1 MATAAD
7 GDKQE
12 QMEKEVYEFKDG
24 DDRQRHLYTTASH
37 ILYLWELCTQM
48 QLLNKV
54 CQQLSGECA
63 ADKQTPRVVSTKR
76 LQRNKDDELFDMS
89 DIDSHMSNLTESVD
103 GLVGVATSSL
113 AQQKEALELGR
124 HKDMWKRRMEGFERK
139 GVLDDAIM
147 ELELKAVDETV
158 PTRLKIFE
166 QAMARKRIEVARLTT
181 EIENIDNEVEAMKA
195 ARLEAVERVQEA
207 VKRVQETTK
216 KRPLDDFKEVTK
228 KKVFV
233 LEGATSDDNSDDS
246 DGNSSSSLYEEAL
259 SRRGSSSAPS
269 LSSVSNVEH
278 KGGSSLDE
286 APLMCA
292 SGSRCIMKSAADS
305 TKHKCPACHRAVHA
319 ICGLVDED
327 ACLLYKTT
335 CWPCFDKT
343 GRTLKGEGDVFFGT
357 LAKHV

>member
-1 MATAAD
+1 
-7 GDKQE
+7 
-12 QMEKEVYEFKDG
+12 
-24 DDRQRHLYTTASH
+24 
-37 ILYLWELCTQM
+37 
-48 QLLNKV
+48 
-54 CQQLSGECA
+54 
-63 ADKQTPRVVSTKR
+63 
-76 LQRNKDDELFDMS
+76 
-89 DIDSHMSNLTESVD
+89 
-103 GLVGVATSSL
+103 
-113 AQQKEALELGR
+113 
-124 HKDMWKRRMEGFERK
+124 
-139 GVLDDAIM
+139 
-147 ELELKAVDETV
+147 
-158 PTRLKIFE
+158 
-166 QAMARKRIEVARLTT
+166 
-181 EIENIDNEVEAMKA
+181 MKA

-233 LEGATSDDNSDDS
+233 LEGATSDDNSDGS
-246 DGNSSSSLYEEAL
+246 DDNSSSSLYEEAL

-305 TKHKCPACHRAVHA
+305 TKHKCPACHMVVHA

-327 ACLLYKTT
+327 ACLLYRYKTT